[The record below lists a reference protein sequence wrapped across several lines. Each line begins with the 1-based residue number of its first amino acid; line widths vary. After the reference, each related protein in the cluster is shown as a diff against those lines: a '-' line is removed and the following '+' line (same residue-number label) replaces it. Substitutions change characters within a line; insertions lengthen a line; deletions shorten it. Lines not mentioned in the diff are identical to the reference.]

1 MNILSLLFISVLLL
15 TIQLAREGGLGYS
28 YQEKEVWDPVIKR
41 GKFGIQLSREGS
53 LGSNYQER
61 DVWDPVIKRGRF
73 GIQLSREGG
82 LGSSYQEREV
92 WDPINWFS
100 SATFSYLW
108 QTGTWISNVIYFYV
122 Q

>member
-15 TIQLAREGGLGYS
+15 TIQLA
-28 YQEKEVWDPVIKR
+28 
-41 GKFGIQLSREGS
+41 REGS

-82 LGSSYQEREV
+82 LGSIYQEREV
-92 WDPINWFS
+92 WDP
-100 SATFSYLW
+100 
-108 QTGTWISNVIYFYV
+108 VIKRGRFV
-122 Q
+122 IQLSREGGL